1 LLCRRHHRAV
11 HEEGYHVDRRPD
23 GALRL
28 RRPDGRI
35 LPDVPPPCHVPAD
48 PVQRLRARAES
59 EGLVLHATTATPGWF
74 GEPLDVRWAL
84 DVLHPLARQPGQRA
98 MYLPGDVDAMEA
110 RCVE

>member
-11 HEEGYHVDRRPD
+11 HEEGYHVDRR
-23 GALRL
+23 
-28 RRPDGRI
+28 
-35 LPDVPPPCHVPAD
+35 PDVPPPCHVPAD